1 MDTVL
6 KSPHFLIILYFIL
19 QIALMFGQDDQF
31 IYHGFHDANL
41 HLDGIA
47 EIHPNGLLQL
57 TNISNQQVGYAFYPL
72 PIKFNTSSSSS
83 SSSFTQSISFSTNF
97 VFAIDP
103 QYPGLGAHGIALP
116 ITPSL
121 DFSHAVASQYLGL
134 FNASNNG
141 LSTNHILAIELDTV
155 LSPDV
160 KDRNNNHV
168 GIDVNSLNSIELA
181 PATYFSDQE
190 GKNIRLKL
198 VSGNPMHLWIEYD
211 ETEKLLNVT
220 LAQTSNPK
228 PNWPL
233 LSRHINL
240 SQIFLESMYVGFS
253 AATGVVASN
262 HYILGWSFN
271 KSGQAQSLDVSKL
284 PPLPQKEKSRLM
296 IMILLIA
303 VAVVLILVIGATFIW
318 RRKKYVKIGKA
329 SMILTGSSTRIST
342 KQPKV
347 S

>member
-6 KSPHFLIILYFIL
+6 QSPHFLIILYFIL

-31 IYHGFHDANL
+31 IYHGFHEANL

-83 SSSFTQSISFSTNF
+83 SSSFTQSLSFSTNF

-155 LSPDV
+155 LSPDI
-160 KDRNNNHV
+160 KDRDNNHV
-168 GIDVNSLNSIELA
+168 GIDVNSLNSIE
-181 PATYFSDQE
+181 
-190 GKNIRLKL
+190 
-198 VSGNPMHLWIEYD
+198 
-211 ETEKLLNVT
+211 
-220 LAQTSNPK
+220 
-228 PNWPL
+228 
-233 LSRHINL
+233 
-240 SQIFLESMYVGFS
+240 
-253 AATGVVASN
+253 
-262 HYILGWSFN
+262 
-271 KSGQAQSLDVSKL
+271 
-284 PPLPQKEKSRLM
+284 
-296 IMILLIA
+296 
-303 VAVVLILVIGATFIW
+303 
-318 RRKKYVKIGKA
+318 
-329 SMILTGSSTRIST
+329 
-342 KQPKV
+342 
-347 S
+347 